1 MKRYF
6 LDTPYGQIHYVVEGS
21 GDPVIL
27 LHQTARSTNE
37 YARVI
42 PILAEKYKVVAM
54 DTLGFGDSDRP
65 SGPTSIPLYAE
76 TVKMLMDEIGADKVN
91 VVGRHTGSFIAIETA
106 AAYPERVDKLVLSEP
121 HYHDEAMRQG
131 EEVQAL
137 LRNWVQFWIDWL
149 KDGTKDDGSHF
160 AEAWQVLKEH
170 DETMPSD
177 LLNRIILDYLKA
189 GGGGSNAYKAIFSYP
204 MDQRLPLIQ
213 APTLIMWG
221 TKDIVTFDLGGPVE
235 KTNEIIKRTKVV
247 YIEDATFVAA
257 DTMPEKFTQPILEFF
272 EDPGI

>member
-27 LHQTARSTNE
+27 LHQTARSTSE

-42 PILAEKYKVVAM
+42 PILADKYQVIAM
-54 DTLGFGDSDRP
+54 DTLGFGDSDKP
-65 SGPTSIPLYAE
+65 SAPTTIGVYAE
-76 TVKMLMDEIGADKVN
+76 TVKMLMDAVGAEKAN
-91 VVGRHTGSFIAIETA
+91 VVGRHTGSFIAIEVA

-137 LRNWVQFWIDWL
+137 LRTWVQFWIDWL
-149 KDGTKDDGSHF
+149 KDGTKEDGSHF
-160 AEAWQVLKEH
+160 VEAWQVLKEH
-170 DETMPSD
+170 DETMPPD

-189 GGGGSNAYKAIFSYP
+189 GGGGSTAYKAIFSYP
-204 MDQRLPLIQ
+204 MDQRIPLIQ

-235 KTNEIIKRTKVV
+235 KTNEIIKRKKVV
-247 YIEDATFVAA
+247 YIQDATYVAA
-257 DTMPEKFTQPILEFF
+257 DTMPQEFTQPILEFF
-272 EDPGI
+272 ENPGI

>member
-1 MKRYF
+1 MKRHF

-21 GDPVIL
+21 GEPIIL

-42 PILAEKYKVVAM
+42 PILAKNYKTVAM

-65 SGPTSIPLYAE
+65 SQSTSIALYAE
-76 TVKMLMDEIGADKVN
+76 TVKLLMDEIGAKKAN
-91 VVGRHTGSFIAIETA
+91 VLGRHTGSFIAIEVA
-106 AAYPERVDKLVLSEP
+106 AAYPERVDKLILSEP
-121 HYHDEAMRQG
+121 HYHDERMRQG

-137 LRNWVQFWIDWL
+137 LRNWVKFWVEWL
-149 KDGTKDDGSHF
+149 KGGSKEDGSHF
-160 AEAWQVLKEH
+160 MEAWEHLKKH
-170 DETMPSD
+170 DPEMSPE
-177 LLNRIILDYLKA
+177 LLNRIVLDYLKA

-213 APTLIMWG
+213 CPTLIMWG

-235 KTNEIIKRTKVV
+235 KTNEIIKRKKVV

-257 DTMPEKFTQPILEFF
+257 DRMPERFTQPILEFL
-272 EDPGI
+272 ENPGV